1 MSFDIIL
8 GMNTTPQPS
17 SPSFKIN
24 NMKLRKEQNTV
35 PIYDEDDLPDEQFY
49 PEGLDDSNGPNA
61 GAMSATGV
69 GEILDTNIL
78 KQGIATRNDAFN
90 KLIDDI
96 NYVIQHD
103 NHPILLTGPTG
114 AGKTNLVKKIYE
126 VLIYKDKEV
135 KDEKF
140 QAVNCATLCG
150 GLVESTL
157 FGYKK
162 GAFTGADEDRKGV
175 LEAANGGLLFLD
187 EIGELPLD
195 TQAKL
200 LKAIEEKSFC
210 RVGDT
215 TKKTFSFRL
224 ICGTNKN
231 LEEEVKNN
239 RFRRDLL
246 ERINTWSYRLPSLA
260 ERREDIEPNIDYEII
275 KLNERLDDKD
285 GKNKLQY
292 RFTTEAK
299 QRFLEYAKKAP
310 WEGNFREFHKMFIR
324 MATYAK
330 REDGNIKNITLNIVE
345 QEIAR
350 NSKNSTPPQRIQE
363 DPPINLKDFLDEGY
377 ETEYDPLDLYTLQ
390 HIIQVCKDSKTQ
402 KEAGEKLF
410 KKNRSNYSDL
420 MKKKLNQFSLTWE
433 KIKHPK
439 NHPIA

>member
-1 MSFDIIL
+1 
-8 GMNTTPQPS
+8 
-17 SPSFKIN
+17 
-24 NMKLRKEQNTV
+24 MKLYEEQNNV
-35 PIYDEDDLPDEQFY
+35 PLYDDDNLPDELFY
-49 PEGLDDSNGPNA
+49 PEDIDDSNAP
-61 GAMSATGV
+61 AMHATAI
-69 GEILDTNIL
+69 GEIIEVTT
-78 KQGIATRNDAFN
+78 TRNDAFN
-90 KLIDDI
+90 ELIDDI
-96 NYVIQHD
+96 YYVIQHD

-114 AGKTNLVKKIYE
+114 AGKTNLVKNIYE
-126 VLIYKDKEV
+126 ILLMCKLICKEV

-140 QAVNCATLCG
+140 QAINCATLCG

-162 GAFTGADEDRKGV
+162 GAFTGADEDREGV
-175 LEAANGGLLFLD
+175 LEAADGGLLFLD

-215 TKKTFSFRL
+215 TKRTSSFRL

-260 ERREDIEPNIDYEII
+260 ERREDIEPNIEYEIF
-275 KLNERLDDKD
+275 KLNESLDDKD
-285 GKNKLQY
+285 RKNKLQY
-292 RFTTEAK
+292 QFTTEAK

-330 REDGNIKNITLNIVE
+330 RGNGNIKNITLNIVE

-363 DPPINLKDFLDEGY
+363 DSPINLKDFLDEGY
-377 ETEYDPLDLYTLQ
+377 ETEYDPLELYTLQ

-420 MKKKLNQFSLTWE
+420 MKKKLNQFGLTWE

-439 NHPIA
+439 NRPTA